1 MTMTTGRKGKWLWLR
16 LSMVS
21 QKQIGSIPVV
31 VAGNLPSIHRQDMEW
46 GAVKSLG
53 KRGFYCQR
61 GSCTLTSPERCPPG
75 GGVISVISTNRA
87 WKLIQSPSARP
98 SAGKQE
104 WMSFDFIR
112 FQMIRGKWAMG
123 KKSIKWC
130 TPIHFNLFGAGVASL
145 TAGKNAEGSRPAGD
159 GDCRFRFPVLER
171 ENGCRSAPL
180 APVLFRFRADRWN
193 RMAAFFRLFFG
204 GMVLQPGRE
213 RRSIVSF
220 VFKEQSA
227 AGQMAGRKDSSP
239 GSPESMAETS
249 SVSTQE
255 MEQPAVRP
263 GGFRAQVMDSS
274 VRP

>member
-1 MTMTTGRKGKWLWLR
+1 MESGQWGRNQ
-16 LSMVS
+16 S
-21 QKQIGSIPVV
+21 
-31 VAGNLPSIHRQDMEW
+31 N
-46 GAVKSLG
+46 
-53 KRGFYCQR
+53 
-61 GSCTLTSPERCPPG
+61 
-75 GGVISVISTNRA
+75 GVLQYT
-87 WKLIQSPSARP
+87 LIQ
-98 SAGKQE
+98 
-104 WMSFDFIR
+104 
-112 FQMIRGKWAMG
+112 
-123 KKSIKWC
+123 
-130 TPIHFNLFGAGVASL
+130 FGAGVASL

-171 ENGCRSAPL
+171 EIGCRSAPL
-180 APVLFRFRADRWN
+180 APVLFRFRVDRWN

-263 GGFRAQVMDSS
+263 GGFQGTGHGLQRQTLSGSGMTGKLPLTE
-274 VRP
+274 VRGFQ